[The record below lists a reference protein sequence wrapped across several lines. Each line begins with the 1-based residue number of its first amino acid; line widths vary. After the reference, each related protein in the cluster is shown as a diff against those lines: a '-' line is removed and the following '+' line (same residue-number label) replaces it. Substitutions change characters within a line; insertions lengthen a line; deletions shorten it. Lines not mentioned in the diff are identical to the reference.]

1 LQVTRPVYTSTA
13 LLEVVQSA
21 QNPNATEVDTL
32 RQPQDHRAEDRGPAD
47 PAGGHPGKHLVDD
60 PEFAVQTDSGPFR
73 DSDAARWVVDT
84 ARDVSGR
91 ISGSVTAPVAPAK
104 YSETELAKRLS
115 SQVQVNVLRGSR
127 LIAVSTE
134 GPHRGEGAAAGAGRH
149 REFFRQS
156 QEGRT
161 RDSASTR
168 ELQLAE
174 ASRMGAEL
182 RASEE
187 KLEAYRAK
195 YNAVSLQERQ
205 NIVSN
210 ACGT

>member
-1 LQVTRPVYTSTA
+1 MNIEQTKAGYPMGRDHGAAGVVDPRELFYLFRNNLGKIGLCTLLAIGLTGLYLQVTRPVYTSTA

-32 RQPQDHRAEDRGPAD
+32 DNLKTIELKIAARPILLGVIRE
-47 PAGGHPGKHLVDD
+47 KHLVDD

-134 GPHRGEGAAAGAGRH
+134 AH
-149 REFFRQS
+149 
-156 QEGRT
+156 T
-161 RDSASTR
+161 
-168 ELQLAE
+168 
-174 ASRMGAEL
+174 
-182 RASEE
+182 
-187 KLEAYRAK
+187 
-195 YNAVSLQERQ
+195 
-205 NIVSN
+205 
-210 ACGT
+210 